1 MNSTDVMQ
9 EKVVFAT
16 ESDYAAGREFCEFA
30 ISVSTEGIAISAKK
44 PLRISFHKQT
54 IVSGYEGLM
63 LSTLPLNSARLGVA
77 HLRGQTPLRERCG
90 FLLDYAENLE
100 EAKAAAVDIA
110 LGWRNDLVRQLA
122 MQIDE
127 LKNAPT
133 VVRV

>member
-1 MNSTDVMQ
+1 
-9 EKVVFAT
+9 
-16 ESDYAAGREFCEFA
+16 
-30 ISVSTEGIAISAKK
+30 
-44 PLRISFHKQT
+44 
-54 IVSGYEGLM
+54 
-63 LSTLPLNSARLGVA
+63 
-77 HLRGQTPLRERCG
+77 
-90 FLLDYAENLE
+90 LE